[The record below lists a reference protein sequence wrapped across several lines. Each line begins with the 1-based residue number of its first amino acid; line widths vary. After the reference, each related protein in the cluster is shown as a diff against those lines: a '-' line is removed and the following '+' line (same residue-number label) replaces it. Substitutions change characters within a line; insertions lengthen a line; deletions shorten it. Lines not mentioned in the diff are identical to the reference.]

1 VTAAAACPSSP
12 DRRTRGG
19 LSKKVSLAIAGS
31 LIAVAAIA
39 PTAHGLASTLSN
51 PTVPVDPNVTLPI
64 TNFDALAVNSGHSQL
79 FISTGAATNSL
90 LVLNDS
96 GVVTNTLP
104 LAGAKGL
111 SLNGQNLFVAESG
124 SADIAIVDTSTL
136 KVTHRISTG
145 AATCPD
151 SVTLVA
157 SRYVTYGQTCDGQ
170 WGSIGVIDITAK
182 APTATPLPGNNLFYN
197 PIVRSVPN
205 STTAIVGDVG
215 LDPSSVSI
223 INVAGTPSVVTRDSE
238 LSNGCEN
245 LQDLAVSPDG
255 KTFVPACG
263 WPYRHDAFSTA
274 DLSLVDSYPTGT
286 YPSAAAFSSNG
297 KAFAGG
303 TGFSY
308 AKALYVSSTVPGNH
322 AAGLIEDFGTPW
334 ATAPQGVAFSSDGTT
349 VFDVTKA
356 WFGAVPNYTYALHV
370 LTIVKTPVSL
380 YASTPVSWGVGT
392 QLQIAGSVTFADHQQ
407 HTVQLQ
413 VSRRQ
418 NGVTTVLPPVTTTL
432 GANTFSFTDTPPLVG
447 TASYTI
453 TYAGDVF
460 NKYAALTA
468 KVTTQKMK
476 PVLSLTPQIFPGGAS
491 TVTARLVGGT
501 TNHAVTITARPA
513 GGKSVVVATGLVDS
527 LGVLAASYHITASTT
542 FAATYTGD
550 AQYTSATT
558 TAVASPQTVTPVT
571 QAPADPA
578 TVAVE
583 NTTPDSVSL
592 ELSNSSFDQTV
603 VLGPNAVGS
612 PIDYP
617 SSTADGLLL
626 KVLSGNDGGLGSEG
640 SYFAAGHSYLVRIVY
655 LPAPVPQPS
664 GGHLLT
670 WQIIETS

>member
-1 VTAAAACPSSP
+1 MTAATACTSSP

-19 LSKKVSLAIAGS
+19 ISKKVSLAIAGS
-31 LIAVAAIA
+31 LIAIAAIA
-39 PTAHGLASTLSN
+39 PTAHGLASTLST
-51 PTVPVDPNVTLPI
+51 PTGPVDPNVTLPI

-223 INVAGTPSVVTRDSE
+223 INVAGTPSVVKRDSG

-322 AAGLIEDFGTPW
+322 AAGLIKDFGTPW

-349 VFDVTKA
+349 VFAVTQA
-356 WFGAVPNYTYALHV
+356 WFGVVPNYTYALHV

-392 QLQIAGSVTFADHQQ
+392 QLQIAGNVTFADHQQ
-407 HTVQLQ
+407 HAVQLQ

-476 PVLSLTPQIFPGGAS
+476 PVLSLTPQVFPGGAS
-491 TVTARLVGGT
+491 TVTARLVGGA

-513 GGKSVVVATGLVDS
+513 GGKSVVVATGPVDS
-527 LGVLAASYHITASTT
+527 LGVLAASYHLTASTT
-542 FAATYTGD
+542 FTATYTGD
-550 AQYTSATT
+550 AQYTSTT
-558 TAVASPQTVTPVT
+558 STAVASPQTVTPATLV
-571 QAPADPA
+571 PADPA
-578 TVAVE
+578 TLAVE

-603 VLGPNAVGS
+603 VLAPNALGS

-626 KVLSGNDGGLGSEG
+626 KVLSGNDGGFGSEG

-655 LPAPVPQPS
+655 QPAPVPQPS
-664 GGHLLT
+664 GGQLLT

>member
-1 VTAAAACPSSP
+1 
-12 DRRTRGG
+12 
-19 LSKKVSLAIAGS
+19 VSLAIAGS
-31 LIAVAAIA
+31 LIAIAAVA

-51 PTVPVDPNVTLPI
+51 PSGPVDPNATLPI
-64 TNFDALAVNSGHSQL
+64 TNFDALAVDSAHSQL
-79 FISTGAATNSL
+79 FVSTGAATNSL

-111 SLNGQNLFVAESG
+111 SRNGDNLFVAESG
-124 SADIAIVDTSTL
+124 SADIAIVDTATL
-136 KVTHRISTG
+136 KVTYRISTG
-145 AATCPD
+145 AGTCPE

-157 SRYVTYGQTCDGQ
+157 SRYLTYGQTCDRQ
-170 WGSIGVIDITAK
+170 WGSVGVIDITAK
-182 APTATPLPGNNLFYN
+182 TPTATPLPGNNLFYN

-205 STTAIVGDVG
+205 TTTAIVGDVG
-215 LDPSSVSI
+215 LSPASVSI
-223 INVAGTPSVVTRDSE
+223 VNVTGTPSVIKTDSQ
-238 LSNGCEN
+238 LPNGCEN

-297 KAFAGG
+297 KTFAGG

-308 AKALYVSSTVPGNH
+308 ANDLYVSSTVAGNH
-322 AAGLIEDFGTPW
+322 AAGLIENFGTPW

-349 VFDVTKA
+349 VFAVTEA
-356 WFGAVPNYTYALHV
+356 WFGAVPNYTYALHA
-370 LTIVKTPVSL
+370 LTIVKTPVTL

-392 QLQIAGSVTFADHQQ
+392 QLQIAGTVTFADHQQ
-407 HTVQLQ
+407 HSVQLQ

-432 GANTFSFTDTPPLVG
+432 GDNTFSFTDTPPLVG

-476 PVLSLTPQIFPGGAS
+476 PVLSLTPQVFSGGSS
-491 TVTARLVGGT
+491 TVTARLVGGGA
-501 TNHAVTITARPA
+501 NRDVTITAKPA
-513 GGKSVVVATGLVDS
+513 GGKSVVVATGPVDS
-527 LGVLAASYHITASTT
+527 LGALAASYHLTASTT
-542 FAATYTGD
+542 FTATYPGD

-558 TAVASPQTVTPVT
+558 TTVASPQTVTPV
-571 QAPADPA
+571 APVPTAPA

-603 VLGPNAVGS
+603 VLAPNAVGS
-612 PIDYP
+612 PISYP
-617 SSTADGLLL
+617 SSTGDGLVL
-626 KVLSGNDGGLGSEG
+626 KVLSGNDAGFGNEG

-655 LPAPVPQPS
+655 QPAPVPQPS
-664 GGHLLT
+664 GGQQLT